1 MDFLVLGSGGS
12 NPFPKLGCYC
22 EDCEK
27 ARVKGSPYA
36 RHCSS
41 LFLYPDILLDFPD
54 GIYQRI
60 NEFRIRELKHAFCTH
75 WHPDHA
81 GGIRL
86 FEFWVESG
94 HIGVP
99 QHEPI
104 NLYLPEDMIPD
115 FRQHIPILEFFERRK
130 YVETIVVEDRK
141 PIVLGDVT
149 VTPVNL
155 RRPDRV
161 RYAFLLEEKGKR
173 IMYAP
178 CSVFDTQFDAF
189 WQDLDILFLETGW
202 PGNTEQL
209 RAEKERAGLHD
220 HISLE
225 ENFLWFERL
234 KPKRMILTHLEG
246 AYHVTY
252 DMLQEATK
260 DYPNIDVA
268 YDGMRLTI

>member
-1 MDFLVLGSGGS
+1 MELLVLGSGGA

-22 EDCEK
+22 KDCEK
-27 ARVKGSPYA
+27 AREKSSPFA
-36 RHCSS
+36 RHGPS
-41 LFLYPDILLDFPD
+41 LFLYPDILLDMPD
-54 GIYQRI
+54 GIYQRF
-60 NEFRIRELKHAFCTH
+60 NEYRIQELGHIFCTH
-75 WHPDHA
+75 WHPDHT
-81 GGIRL
+81 GGFRL

-104 NLYLPEDMIPD
+104 NLYLPKDMISD
-115 FRQHIPILEFFERRK
+115 FRQYLPILDFFERRK
-130 YVETIVVEDRK
+130 YVDIVVVEDRK
-141 PIVLGDVT
+141 PISFAGVS

-161 RYAFLLEEKGKR
+161 RYAFLLEEEGKR
-173 IMYAP
+173 VMYAP
-178 CSVFDTQFDAF
+178 CSVFDTQFDEL
-189 WQDLDILFLETGW
+189 WEDLDILFLETGW
-202 PGNTEQL
+202 PGNTEEL
-209 RAEKERAGLHD
+209 RRQKARSSFHD

-225 ENFLWFERL
+225 ENFLWFEQL

-252 DMLQEATK
+252 DQMQETTK

-268 YDGMRLTI
+268 FDGMRIHI